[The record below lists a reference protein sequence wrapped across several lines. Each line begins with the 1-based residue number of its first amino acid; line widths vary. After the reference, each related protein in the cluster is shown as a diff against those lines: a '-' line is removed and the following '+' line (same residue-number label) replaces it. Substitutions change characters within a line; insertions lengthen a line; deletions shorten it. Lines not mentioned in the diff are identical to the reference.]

1 MDYNFNILALFEADS
16 IEPVVVFPGRFH
28 PFHKGHKSIYES
40 LKSQY
45 PNSKVVIA
53 TSDKTNDTDS
63 PFTFEEKKQMM
74 ILAGIPADAIME
86 VKTSPYNIE
95 EYINALDIDEDTNSL
110 YLAVSQKDM
119 DGPDARFQF
128 PTTGLAMT
136 AKGKEKA
143 LQRLPAEEKDI
154 RPVGDKASRRAYVI
168 TLDTKP
174 FNVAGFSVKSAS
186 EIRNILGGDVDT
198 AKQAFVDL
206 YDKYNEE
213 VFNLIRTKLAKE
225 EQMEQIDLKR
235 MRQLAG
241 INEDEYTVD
250 TGSLPSDDAEFGPGF
265 KEKSVY
271 DQLGKIIDSE
281 SIKDVVDADKY
292 KPVQH
297 IKTDDGDDI
306 KVSVPEAMALRSLLH
321 IIQKPQPKEKFLA
334 KLQSTVGFGELKDLV
349 HSKGVVA
356 KFEGELEEANNPDGY
371 HHTSNEPFIDPD
383 GPQDEGEYSYTLEYN
398 GERNGYTV
406 HKLSITSPEGETK
419 EVADDFTYFETEEQD
434 IQAELES
441 WFHKGHGVGDEVE
454 EGEVAEQNKFAKK
467 VQDLKAKGMPKGT
480 KFKLDGEDEEYTL
493 EQYVQEG
500 GNAFDIAMTDCV
512 GVINNCESEEQ
523 CVEDLGAL
531 MFTNPEGMDEKYA
544 NEVIQD
550 YITMVQQKGLE
561 GAREDVRDIDEA
573 EEAPMDRYLR
583 HMAPINKARENN
595 RCPDCGRMEKDC
607 TCPGHDH
614 NEDLDRIKE
623 LAGLTSEAEVGTG
636 DISRIRDKVG
646 INNISMALNALEK
659 MVAGDFTKLAPAERQ
674 EGSALVKAL
683 SDVVAEPNSAKRFME
698 LLPGQPAE
706 AEPKKTKVLDF
717 NSKINES
724 VVMEDDVEIDPVHD
738 MGTMKKVAIGHVDNE
753 RDMIRRQLYQTGKYC
768 VELFKMLGDLP
779 DSDFPNWWQAKVT
792 KAGTYMSSAKHY
804 LENSLEVPA
813 IDDANYKLE
822 LDIEDE
828 DPSGVS

>member
-53 TSDKTNDTDS
+53 TSGKTNDTDS

-95 EYINALDIDEDTNSL
+95 EYVNALDIDEDTNSL

-241 INEDEYTVD
+241 LNEDEYTVD

-334 KLQSTVGFGELKDLV
+334 KLQSTEGFGKLKDLV

-356 KFEGELEEANNPDGY
+356 KFEGEL
-371 HHTSNEPFIDPD
+371 
-383 GPQDEGEYSYTLEYN
+383 
-398 GERNGYTV
+398 
-406 HKLSITSPEGETK
+406 
-419 EVADDFTYFETEEQD
+419 
-434 IQAELES
+434 
-441 WFHKGHGVGDEVE
+441 E

-493 EQYVQEG
+493 EQYMQEG

-614 NEDLDRIKE
+614 SETNEDLDRIKE

-683 SDVVAEPNSAKRFME
+683 SDVVAEPNLAKRFME
-698 LLPGQPAE
+698 LLPGQTAE

>member
-40 LKSQY
+40 LKNQY

-53 TSDKTNDTDS
+53 TSGKTNDTDS

-136 AKGKEKA
+136 VKGKEKA

-154 RPVGDKASRRAYVI
+154 RAVGDKENRRAYVI

-213 VFNLIRTKLAKE
+213 VFNLIRSKLAKE

-235 MRQLAG
+235 MRELAG
-241 INEDEYTVD
+241 LKEDEYRVD

-306 KVSVPEAMALRSLLH
+306 QVSVPEAMALRSLLH

-334 KLQSTVGFGELKDLV
+334 KLQSTEGFGELKDLV
-349 HSKGVVA
+349 HNKGVVA
-356 KFEGELEEANNPDGY
+356 KFQGELEE
-371 HHTSNEPFIDPD
+371 
-383 GPQDEGEYSYTLEYN
+383 
-398 GERNGYTV
+398 
-406 HKLSITSPEGETK
+406 
-419 EVADDFTYFETEEQD
+419 
-434 IQAELES
+434 
-441 WFHKGHGVGDEVE
+441 GDVE
-454 EGEVAEQNKFAKK
+454 EGNAFSKK

-480 KFKLDGEDEEYTL
+480 KFKVDGDDEEHTL

-512 GVINNCESEEQ
+512 GVIQNCESEEQ
-523 CVEDLGAL
+523 CIEDLGAL
-531 MFTNPEGMDEKYA
+531 MYPDPEGMDEKYA

-561 GAREDVRDIDEA
+561 GAREDTRDRDIDETYD
-573 EEAPMDRYLR
+573 EDPWDRHMR
-583 HMAPINKARENN
+583 HMAPINKAKGLNK
-595 RCPDCGRMEKDC
+595 CVGCGKMEKDC
-607 TCPGHDH
+607 ECPGHDH
-614 NEDLDRIKE
+614 ANEEIDMTNDLNRIKK
-623 LAGLTSEAEVGTG
+623 LAGLVSEDPMVSTG
-636 DISRIRDKVG
+636 DISRIKDKVG
-646 INNISMALNALEK
+646 VNNISMALNALEK

-683 SDVVAEPNSAKRFME
+683 SDVVAEPNKAKRFME
-698 LLPGQPAE
+698 LLPGQQPQE
-706 AEPKKTKVLDF
+706 EPNLDF
-717 NSKINES
+717 ESKVNES

-738 MGTMKKVAIGHVDNE
+738 MGTVKKVAIGHVDND

-822 LDIEDE
+822 LDIEDDN

>member
-53 TSDKTNDTDS
+53 TSGKTNDTDS

-95 EYINALDIDEDTNSL
+95 EYVNALDIDEDTNSL

-241 INEDEYTVD
+241 LNEDEYTVD

-356 KFEGELEEANNPDGY
+356 KFEGELEE
-371 HHTSNEPFIDPD
+371 
-383 GPQDEGEYSYTLEYN
+383 
-398 GERNGYTV
+398 
-406 HKLSITSPEGETK
+406 
-419 EVADDFTYFETEEQD
+419 
-434 IQAELES
+434 
-441 WFHKGHGVGDEVE
+441 
-454 EGEVAEQNKFAKK
+454 GEVAEQNKFAKK

-523 CVEDLGAL
+523 CIEDLGAL

-561 GAREDVRDIDEA
+561 GAREDVRDLEEGYEDIDYIE
-573 EEAPMDRYLR
+573 RHQR
-583 HMAPINKARENN
+583 HMAPIWRANANKPK
-595 RCPDCGRMEKDC
+595 RCEECGRMEKDC
-607 TCPGHDH
+607 KCPGHEH
-614 NEDLDRIKE
+614 PTEEVEMNNDLDRIKE
-623 LAGLTSEAEVGTG
+623 LAGLVSEDPMVSTG

-646 INNISMALNALEK
+646 INNISMAVNALEK
-659 MVAGDFTKLAPAERQ
+659 MVSGDFTKLAPAERQ
-674 EGSALVKAL
+674 EGSAMVKAL
-683 SDVVAEPNSAKRFME
+683 SDIIAEPNTAKRFME
-698 LLPGQPAE
+698 LLPGQQQE
-706 AEPKKTKVLDF
+706 EEPKTKVLDF

-724 VVMEDDVEIDPVHD
+724 VVMEDDVEIEPSHD
-738 MGTMKKVAIGHVDNE
+738 MGTVKKVAVGHVDNE

>member
-40 LKSQY
+40 LKNQY

-53 TSDKTNDTDS
+53 TSGKTNDTDS

-154 RPVGDKASRRAYVI
+154 RAVGDKENRRAYVI

-213 VFNLIRTKLAKE
+213 VFNLIRSKLAKE

-235 MRQLAG
+235 MRELAG
-241 INEDEYTVD
+241 LKEDEYRVD

-306 KVSVPEAMALRSLLH
+306 QVSVPEAMALRSLLH

-334 KLQSTVGFGELKDLV
+334 KLQSTEGFGELKDLV
-349 HSKGVVA
+349 HNKGVVA
-356 KFEGELEEANNPDGY
+356 KFEGEL
-371 HHTSNEPFIDPD
+371 
-383 GPQDEGEYSYTLEYN
+383 
-398 GERNGYTV
+398 
-406 HKLSITSPEGETK
+406 
-419 EVADDFTYFETEEQD
+419 
-434 IQAELES
+434 
-441 WFHKGHGVGDEVE
+441 E

-573 EEAPMDRYLR
+573 EEDPWDRHMR
-583 HMAPINKARENN
+583 HMAPINKAKGLNK
-595 RCPDCGRMEKDC
+595 CVDCGKMEKDC
-607 TCPGHDH
+607 ECPGHDH
-614 NEDLDRIKE
+614 AKEEIDMTNDLNRIKK
-623 LAGLTSEAEVGTG
+623 LAGLVSEDPMVSTG
-636 DISRIRDKVG
+636 DISRIKDKVG
-646 INNISMALNALEK
+646 VNNISMALNALEK

-683 SDVVAEPNSAKRFME
+683 SDVVAEPNKAKRFME
-698 LLPGQPAE
+698 LLPGQQPQE
-706 AEPKKTKVLDF
+706 EPNLDF
-717 NSKINES
+717 ESKVNES

-738 MGTMKKVAIGHVDNE
+738 MGTVKKVAIGHVDNE

-822 LDIEDE
+822 LDIEDDN

>member
-40 LKSQY
+40 LKNQY

-53 TSDKTNDTDS
+53 TSGKTNDTDS

-86 VKTSPYNIE
+86 VKTSPYNID
-95 EYINALDIDEDTNSL
+95 EYVTALDIDEDTNSL

-143 LQRLPAEEKDI
+143 LQKLPAEEKDI
-154 RPVGDKASRRAYVI
+154 RAVGDKENRRAYVI

-213 VFNLIRTKLAKE
+213 VFNLIRSKLAKE

-235 MRQLAG
+235 MRELAG
-241 INEDEYTVD
+241 LKEDDYKVD

-306 KVSVPEAMALRSLLH
+306 QVSVPEAMALRSLLH
-321 IIQKPQPKEKFLA
+321 IIEKPQPKEKFLA
-334 KLQSTVGFGELKDLV
+334 KLQSTEGFNELKDLV
-349 HSKGVVA
+349 HNKGVVA
-356 KFEGELEEANNPDGY
+356 KFQGELEE
-371 HHTSNEPFIDPD
+371 
-383 GPQDEGEYSYTLEYN
+383 
-398 GERNGYTV
+398 
-406 HKLSITSPEGETK
+406 
-419 EVADDFTYFETEEQD
+419 
-434 IQAELES
+434 
-441 WFHKGHGVGDEVE
+441 GDVE
-454 EGEVAEQNKFAKK
+454 EGGNAFAKK

-480 KFKLDGEDEEYTL
+480 KFKVDGDDEEYTL

-512 GVINNCESEEQ
+512 GVIQNCESEEQ
-523 CVEDLGAL
+523 CIEDLGAL
-531 MFTNPEGMDEKYA
+531 MYPDPEGMDEKYA

-550 YITMVQQKGLE
+550 YITMVPQKGLE
-561 GAREDVRDIDEA
+561 GAREDTRDRDIDEA
-573 EEAPMDRYLR
+573 EEDPWDRHMR
-583 HMAPINKARENN
+583 HMAPINKAKGLNKCEG
-595 RCPDCGRMEKDC
+595 CGKMEKDC
-607 TCPGHDH
+607 ECPGHNH
-614 NEDLDRIKE
+614 NEEVEMNNDLDRIKE
-623 LAGLTSEAEVGTG
+623 LAGLVSEDPMVSTG

-646 INNISMALNALEK
+646 VNNISMALNALEK

-674 EGSALVKAL
+674 EGSAMVKAL
-683 SDVVAEPNSAKRFME
+683 SDIIGEPNKAKRFME
-698 LLPGQPAE
+698 LLPGQQPQE
-706 AEPKKTKVLDF
+706 EPNLDF
-717 NSKINES
+717 ESKVNES

-738 MGTMKKVAIGHVDNE
+738 MGTVKKVAVGHVDNE

-822 LDIEDE
+822 LDIEDDN

>member
-143 LQRLPAEEKDI
+143 LQRLPTEEKDI
-154 RPVGDKASRRAYVI
+154 RAVGDKASRRAYVI

-174 FNVAGFSVKSAS
+174 FNVAGFNVKSAS
-186 EIRNILGGDVDT
+186 EIRNILGGDVGT

-225 EQMEQIDLKR
+225 EQPMEQIDLKR
-235 MRQLAG
+235 MRELAG
-241 INEDEYTVD
+241 LKEDDYTVD
-250 TGSLPSDDAEFGPGF
+250 TGSLPSDDSEFGPGF

-292 KPVQH
+292 KPVEH

-306 KVSVPEAMALRSLLH
+306 QVSVPEAMALRSLLH

-334 KLQSTVGFGELKDLV
+334 KLQSTEGFGELKDLV

-356 KFEGELEEANNPDGY
+356 KFEGELEEGDV
-371 HHTSNEPFIDPD
+371 
-383 GPQDEGEYSYTLEYN
+383 DES
-398 GERNGYTV
+398 
-406 HKLSITSPEGETK
+406 
-419 EVADDFTYFETEEQD
+419 
-434 IQAELES
+434 
-441 WFHKGHGVGDEVE
+441 
-454 EGEVAEQNKFAKK
+454 NKFAKK

-512 GVINNCESEEQ
+512 GVIQNCESEEQ
-523 CVEDLGAL
+523 CIEDLGAL
-531 MFTNPEGMDEKYA
+531 MFTDPEGMDEKYA

-550 YITMVQQKGLE
+550 YITMVQQKGLD
-561 GAREDVRDIDEA
+561 GAREDTRDIDEA
-573 EEAPMDRYLR
+573 EEAPWDRHMR

-595 RCPDCGRMEKDC
+595 KCPDCGRMEKDC

-614 NEDLDRIKE
+614 SETNEDLDRIKE

-698 LLPGQPAE
+698 LLPGQQPE
-706 AEPKKTKVLDF
+706 AEPNPKTKVLDF

-724 VVMEDDVEIDPVHD
+724 VVMEDDVEVDPVHD

-822 LDIEDE
+822 LDIDDE

>member
-53 TSDKTNDTDS
+53 TSGKTNDTDS

-95 EYINALDIDEDTNSL
+95 EYVNALDIDEDTNSL

-241 INEDEYTVD
+241 LNEDEYTVD

-356 KFEGELEEANNPDGY
+356 KFEGELEE
-371 HHTSNEPFIDPD
+371 
-383 GPQDEGEYSYTLEYN
+383 
-398 GERNGYTV
+398 
-406 HKLSITSPEGETK
+406 
-419 EVADDFTYFETEEQD
+419 
-434 IQAELES
+434 
-441 WFHKGHGVGDEVE
+441 
-454 EGEVAEQNKFAKK
+454 GEVAEQNKFAKK

-523 CVEDLGAL
+523 CIEDLGAL

-561 GAREDVRDIDEA
+561 GAREDVRDLDEG
-573 EEAPMDRYLR
+573 EEDSWDRHLR
-583 HMAPINKARENN
+583 HMAPINKAKGLNK
-595 RCPDCGRMEKDC
+595 CPECGRMEKDC
-607 TCPGHDH
+607 ECPGHNH
-614 NEDLDRIKE
+614 NEEVEMNNDLDRIKE
-623 LAGLTSEAEVGTG
+623 LAGLVSEDPMVSTG

-646 INNISMALNALEK
+646 INNISMAVNALEK
-659 MVAGDFTKLAPAERQ
+659 MVSGDFTKLAPAERQ
-674 EGSALVKAL
+674 EGSAMVKAL
-683 SDVVAEPNSAKRFME
+683 SDIIAEPNTAKRFME
-698 LLPGQPAE
+698 LLPGQQE
-706 AEPKKTKVLDF
+706 EEPKTKVLDF

-724 VVMEDDVEIDPVHD
+724 VVMEDDVEIEPSHD
-738 MGTMKKVAIGHVDNE
+738 MGTVKKVAVGHVDNE

>member
-28 PFHKGHKSIYES
+28 PFHKGHKSIYEA

-74 ILAGIPADAIME
+74 VLAGIPADAIME

-154 RPVGDKASRRAYVI
+154 RAVGDKASRRAYVI

-174 FNVAGFSVKSAS
+174 FNVAGFNVKSAS
-186 EIRNILGGDVDT
+186 EIRNILGGDVGT

-213 VFNLIRTKLAKE
+213 VFNLIRNKLAKE
-225 EQMEQIDLKR
+225 EQPMEQIDLNR
-235 MRQLAG
+235 MRELAG
-241 INEDEYTVD
+241 LKEDDYTVD
-250 TGSLPSDDAEFGPGF
+250 TGSLPSDDSEFGPGF

-271 DQLGKIIDSE
+271 DQLGKVIDSE

-297 IKTDDGDDI
+297 IKTDEGDDI
-306 KVSVPEAMALRSLLH
+306 QVSVPEAMALRSLLH

-334 KLQSTVGFGELKDLV
+334 KLQSTEGFNELKDLV
-349 HSKGVVA
+349 HSKGVVK
-356 KFEGELEEANNPDGY
+356 KFEGELEEGDV
-371 HHTSNEPFIDPD
+371 
-383 GPQDEGEYSYTLEYN
+383 DES
-398 GERNGYTV
+398 
-406 HKLSITSPEGETK
+406 
-419 EVADDFTYFETEEQD
+419 
-434 IQAELES
+434 
-441 WFHKGHGVGDEVE
+441 
-454 EGEVAEQNKFAKK
+454 NKFAKK
-467 VQDLKAKGMPKGT
+467 VRDLKDQGMPKGT

-493 EQYVQEG
+493 EQYMQEG

-583 HMAPINKARENN
+583 HMAPINKAMQKNK
-595 RCPDCGRMEKDC
+595 CPACNKISSQCDCPPMTDIEKLPL
-607 TCPGHDH
+607 THPV
-614 NEDLDRIKE
+614 NEEELDRIKE

-698 LLPGQPAE
+698 LLPGQSAE

-822 LDIEDE
+822 LDIDDE